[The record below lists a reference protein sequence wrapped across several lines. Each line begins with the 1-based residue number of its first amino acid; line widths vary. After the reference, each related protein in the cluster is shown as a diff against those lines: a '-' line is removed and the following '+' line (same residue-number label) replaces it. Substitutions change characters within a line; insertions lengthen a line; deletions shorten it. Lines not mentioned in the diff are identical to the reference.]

1 MLLRGLVN
9 LPVVTERRW
18 ERAGGGGAGAGRAP
32 SARSHRRS
40 PALRQRLP
48 ALSSRISSACS
59 ERELG
64 RPHGV
69 PPRLAVPLPTGAHS
83 ALSAKGSTRG
93 RAGRTS
99 PRAPGSPAHRP
110 ASAGGSALGPPRCSG
125 SACLH
130 QCAFCSPL
138 ALDQQNTAL
147 PGESEWFFIFI
158 TRDIPCVT
166 HTYTTRAHALTNGKA
181 RYEGLM
187 LCCDTNN
194 CCIA

>member
-1 MLLRGLVN
+1 MLPRGLVN

-18 ERAGGGGAGAGRAP
+18 ERAGGGGAGAG

-48 ALSSRISSACS
+48 ALSFHISSACS

-64 RPHGV
+64 QPHGV
-69 PPRLAVPLPTGAHS
+69 PPRLVVPLPAGAHS
-83 ALSAKGSTRG
+83 ALSAKASMRG
-93 RAGRTS
+93 RDGRTS
-99 PRAPGSPAHRP
+99 PRAPGSSAHRP
-110 ASAGGSALGPPRCSG
+110 ASAGGSALGPPRSG

-147 PGESEWFFIFI
+147 PRGSEWFFIFI